1 MNELERFISYL
12 SLEKRF
18 SKHTII
24 AYEGDLTQFR
34 DYLVTQYQLKDFSQ
48 VSHFIIRS
56 WAVSLIEQ
64 GLDTR
69 SVNRKLTC
77 LRTFYR
83 FLMKNQLVTKNPM
96 QKVQAPKNS
105 TKLPEYLEDQKMD
118 QLLEPK
124 LDDTSFEALRNN
136 LIIDFFYRTGVRLSE
151 LINIKINDVNLYNLT
166 VTVLGKRN
174 KMRQIPLTNKF
185 KVLIQKYLVA
195 RSDFMKEKG
204 TVHDYFFTENNGN
217 QMYPKFVYRLV
228 KTEISKVSTSK
239 KRSPHILRH
248 TFATTM
254 LNHGADINA
263 IKELLGH
270 SSLAATQVYT
280 HNSIEKLKEIYKQA
294 FPKA

>member
-1 MNELERFISYL
+1 VNELERFISYL

-34 DYLVTQYQLKDFSQ
+34 DYLVTQYQLEDFTQ

-56 WAVSLIEQ
+56 WAVCLIEQ

>member
-24 AYEGDLTQFR
+24 AYQGDLTQFR
-34 DYLVTQYQLKDFSQ
+34 DYLVTQYQLEDFTQ

-105 TKLPEYLEDQKMD
+105 SKLPEYLEDQKMD

-124 LDDTSFEALRNN
+124 LDDSSYEALRNN

>member
-1 MNELERFISYL
+1 VNELERFISYL

-34 DYLVTQYQLKDFSQ
+34 DYLVTQYQLEDFTQ

-105 TKLPEYLEDQKMD
+105 SKLPEYLEDQKMD

-124 LDDTSFEALRNN
+124 LDDSSYEALRNN

-280 HNSIEKLKEIYKQA
+280 HNSVEKLKEIYKQA

>member
-1 MNELERFISYL
+1 VNELERFISYL

-96 QKVQAPKNS
+96 QKVQ
-105 TKLPEYLEDQKMD
+105 YLEDQKMD

>member
-34 DYLVTQYQLKDFSQ
+34 DYLVTQYQLEDFTQ

-124 LDDTSFEALRNN
+124 LDDSSYEALRNN

>member
-34 DYLVTQYQLKDFSQ
+34 DYLVTQYQLEDFSQ

-239 KRSPHILRH
+239 KKSPHILRH

>member
-1 MNELERFISYL
+1 VNELERFISYL

-34 DYLVTQYQLKDFSQ
+34 DYLVTQYQLEDFTQ

-56 WAVSLIEQ
+56 WAVTLIEQ

-83 FLMKNQLVTKNPM
+83 FLMKNQLVAKNPM

-217 QMYPKFVYRLV
+217 QMYSKFVYRLV

>member
-1 MNELERFISYL
+1 VNELERFISYL

-34 DYLVTQYQLKDFSQ
+34 DYLVTQYQLEDFTQ

-105 TKLPEYLEDQKMD
+105 SKLPEYLEDQKMD

-124 LDDTSFEALRNN
+124 LDDSSYEALRNN

-204 TVHDYFFTENNGN
+204 TVHDYVITENNGN

-280 HNSIEKLKEIYKQA
+280 HNSVEKLKEIYKQA

>member
-1 MNELERFISYL
+1 VNELERFISYL

-34 DYLVTQYQLKDFSQ
+34 DYLVTQYQLEDFTQ

-124 LDDTSFEALRNN
+124 LDDSSYEALRNN

>member
-1 MNELERFISYL
+1 VNELERFISYL

-34 DYLVTQYQLKDFSQ
+34 DYLVTQYQLEDFTQ

-105 TKLPEYLEDQKMD
+105 SKLPEYLEDQKMD

-124 LDDTSFEALRNN
+124 LDDSSYEALRNN

-228 KTEISKVSTSK
+228 KIEISKVSTSK

>member
-1 MNELERFISYL
+1 VNELERFISYL

-24 AYEGDLTQFR
+24 AYQGDLTQFR
-34 DYLVTQYQLKDFSQ
+34 DYIVTQYQLEDFTQ

-124 LDDTSFEALRNN
+124 LDDSSYEALRNN

-270 SSLAATQVYT
+270 SSLAATQIYT

>member
-1 MNELERFISYL
+1 
-12 SLEKRF
+12 
-18 SKHTII
+18 
-24 AYEGDLTQFR
+24 
-34 DYLVTQYQLKDFSQ
+34 
-48 VSHFIIRS
+48 
-56 WAVSLIEQ
+56 
-64 GLDTR
+64 
-69 SVNRKLTC
+69 
-77 LRTFYR
+77 
-83 FLMKNQLVTKNPM
+83 MKNQLVTKNPM

-124 LDDTSFEALRNN
+124 LDDSSYEALRNN

-195 RSDFMKEKG
+195 RSDFMKENG

-280 HNSIEKLKEIYKQA
+280 HNSIEELKEIYKQA

>member
-1 MNELERFISYL
+1 VNELERFISYL

-24 AYEGDLTQFR
+24 AYQGDLTQFR
-34 DYLVTQYQLKDFSQ
+34 DYLVTQYQLEDFAQ

-185 KVLIQKYLVA
+185 KVLIQKYLVV
-195 RSDFMKEKG
+195 RSEFMKEKG

>member
-1 MNELERFISYL
+1 VNELERFISYL

-34 DYLVTQYQLKDFSQ
+34 DYLVTQYQLEDFSQ

-239 KRSPHILRH
+239 KKSPHILRH

>member
-1 MNELERFISYL
+1 VNELERFISYL

-24 AYEGDLTQFR
+24 AYQGDLTQFR
-34 DYLVTQYQLKDFSQ
+34 DYLVTQYQLEDFTQ

-124 LDDTSFEALRNN
+124 LDDSSYEALRNN

>member
-1 MNELERFISYL
+1 VNELERFISYL

-24 AYEGDLTQFR
+24 AYQGDLTQFR
-34 DYLVTQYQLKDFSQ
+34 DYLVTQYQLEDFTQ

-124 LDDTSFEALRNN
+124 LDDSSYEALRNN

-195 RSDFMKEKG
+195 RSDFMKENG

>member
-1 MNELERFISYL
+1 VNELERFISYL

-24 AYEGDLTQFR
+24 AYQGDLTQFR
-34 DYLVTQYQLKDFSQ
+34 DYLVTQYQLEDFTQ

-105 TKLPEYLEDQKMD
+105 SKLPEYLEDQKMD

-124 LDDTSFEALRNN
+124 LDDSSYEALRNN

>member
-24 AYEGDLTQFR
+24 AYQGDLTQFR
-34 DYLVTQYQLKDFSQ
+34 DYLVTQYQLEDFTQ

-124 LDDTSFEALRNN
+124 LDDSSYEALRNN

-195 RSDFMKEKG
+195 RSDFMKENG

>member
-34 DYLVTQYQLKDFSQ
+34 DYLVTQYQLEDFTQ

-124 LDDTSFEALRNN
+124 LDDTSYEALRNN

-195 RSDFMKEKG
+195 RSDFMKENG

>member
-1 MNELERFISYL
+1 VNELERFISYL

-34 DYLVTQYQLKDFSQ
+34 DYLVTQYQLEDFTH

-124 LDDTSFEALRNN
+124 LDDTSYEALRNN

>member
-24 AYEGDLTQFR
+24 AYQGDLTQFR
-34 DYLVTQYQLKDFSQ
+34 DYLVTQYQLEDFTQ

-124 LDDTSFEALRNN
+124 LDDSSYEALRNN

-195 RSDFMKEKG
+195 RSDFMKENG

-280 HNSIEKLKEIYKQA
+280 HNSIEELKEIYKQA

>member
-24 AYEGDLTQFR
+24 AYQGDLTQFR
-34 DYLVTQYQLKDFSQ
+34 DYLVTQYQLEDFAQ

-185 KVLIQKYLVA
+185 KVLIQKYLVV
-195 RSDFMKEKG
+195 RSEFMKEKG

>member
-24 AYEGDLTQFR
+24 AYQGDLTQFR
-34 DYLVTQYQLKDFSQ
+34 DYLVTQYQLEDFTQ

-124 LDDTSFEALRNN
+124 LDDSSYEALRNN